1 MSDLTNHACI
11 MKSPQNLLNNGAE
24 GLREGEHLEA
34 LGGGAPG
41 APCPSPTCALRI
53 ISTGHFLSCILYN
66 KPVNISASEF
76 CDPF

>member
-11 MKSPQNLLNNGAE
+11 MKTPQNPLNNGAE
-24 GLREGEHLEA
+24 RLRAGEHLEA
-34 LGGGAPG
+34 PGGGAPG
-41 APCPSPTCALRI
+41 VPRPSPTCALHI

-66 KPVNISASEF
+66 QPVNISVSEF